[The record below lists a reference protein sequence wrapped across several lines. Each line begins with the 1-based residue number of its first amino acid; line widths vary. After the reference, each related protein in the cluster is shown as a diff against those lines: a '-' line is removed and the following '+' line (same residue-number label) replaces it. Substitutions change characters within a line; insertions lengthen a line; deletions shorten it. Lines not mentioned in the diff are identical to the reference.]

1 MLMRGNRPR
10 KASRMVNAALRTVVY
25 DKVIMLKDTHK
36 LPEGKVRELSEKAIK
51 GMKHEKKYVVIVKKS
66 IESWILA
73 GMGVGGAEKIDEPDE
88 HLDTLLSR
96 EGRRYVKSEE
106 LARKLISE
114 VDLDKAQKN
123 SETLREFME
132 LLKDPS

>member
-1 MLMRGNRPR
+1 MRGNRPR